1 LSPELAATLR
11 AETPAAPDALRN
23 RVALITAATPTPPT
37 RRRISLRNFVMVGA
51 AATAAASL
59 IAAVAVGIKSGATN
73 PPTQPAAVDIRPL
86 ESSAAPSTGEQGAQA
101 QVAPALDRQ
110 SLPAEK
116 APAPS
121 PQRAQDV
128 NTSITLLV
136 GDTDDLSGTTQRA
149 LRITRRLG
157 GYVQSVQYGTQS
169 AEGTASLRVRI
180 PVSRVQAAVVG
191 FSNLG
196 RILAQDT
203 QITDLQQQVDE
214 LTRQIRR
221 TRDQDRITALR
232 RQRAELNRRAAYATV
247 SLALTTHEP
256 EKAAPPPG
264 RLDRAVDD
272 ATGVLIAELA
282 ILAYVLIVA
291 SPFLFLA
298 AAAVAGRGGW
308 RGGGGIGV
316 V

>member
-1 LSPELAATLR
+1 LSPELATTLR

-23 RVALITAATPTPPT
+23 RVALITAATPAPPT
-37 RRRISLRNFVMVGA
+37 RRRISVRNFVMVGA

-73 PPTQPAAVDIRPL
+73 PPTQPAAVEIRPL
-86 ESSAAPSTGEQGAQA
+86 ESSAAPSTSEQGAR
-101 QVAPALDRQ
+101 ALDRQ

-136 GDTDDLSGTTQRA
+136 GDTDDLSGTTQDA

-272 ATGVLIAELA
+272 ATGVLTAELA

-291 SPFLFLA
+291 SPLLFLA
-298 AAAVAGRGGW
+298 AGAFAGR
-308 RGGGGIGV
+308 RAYRRYSDLRLLERA
-316 V
+316 